1 MAAPS
6 PMLLERL
13 ARPSGTPRKQP
24 LSLGL
29 PELDEALPELGLPR
43 SAVIELACHPGLGRA
58 TQLALMACASAQA
71 ETRATSHDGQA
82 RWCAWL
88 DPTATLYAPGV
99 AQTGVELARLCVVRP
114 PVAELAKV
122 AVRVV
127 ASHAF
132 AVVVVDRAG
141 VPGRSVN
148 SPLTRSANSA
158 LTRSANSAL
167 TRSANSALT
176 RSANSALTR
185 WDVVVRRLAL
195 ACERSDTTVLLLSSL
210 ADAQARPLPTAMR
223 LELAS
228 PGPARLALRVAR
240 DRNGRVGSPRILG
253 VA

>member
-158 LTRSANSAL
+158 LTR
-167 TRSANSALT
+167 
-176 RSANSALTR
+176 

-228 PGPARLALRVAR
+228 PGPARLSLRVAR